1 MPSKRSKSRAER
13 ESSSLHGLAE
23 GKRRFQHT
31 QSRRQPQH
39 EMIDLDINESV
50 AISTYI
56 LRRFSPKEAIGSAS
70 NKITDYFSKFD
81 ATKFGLSVLITIA
94 IILMQCGTRQQ
105 SDETIMSKGHS
116 QRDTTTVKIS
126 GHISY
131 NEKGYQA
138 RSQVPIPIEYSHFV
152 ELSEFAEA
160 VDFMRRNRG
169 KELPQPQQQQWEERQ
184 HHYRNRH
191 LSRRLVQ
198 SNTTDLEIH
207 THNDKDGGEV
217 AETQNTIE
225 APQNHSKELDSIP
238 LHHMHSSMTL
248 VKHIPFF
255 WHIPRSGGTT
265 LTTLLGKCLG
275 LVQAASSYSSPA
287 LYTRWQ
293 DPELT
298 SRFRDPTL
306 YVVHMKKQ
314 KFVNVDLNDFQGVI
328 RAAKGNLISSE
339 LADLVVVQDVSL
351 GSFVFEESDN
361 IGAQNKGIFKGVLF
375 ALFRHPIDRAV
386 SVFYS
391 KQQVHDVHFDPT
403 LAIYSL
409 TDWVNSPSY
418 VNDYMVRSLVG
429 KLNERSPQNQPP
441 LNRNDLDVAKEIL
454 RRKCLV
460 GLIDEKSESFKRFE
474 KFFGWNAEVRR
485 DSLVLF
491 GGEDTAQRAQADK
504 WRKEIVK
511 DEECKDR
518 LLHYNWEKKH
528 KHPTPE
534 ESELPYKLLE
544 AKNRFDIELY
554 AYARQLFDEQYMQ
567 LGFDDDSIM

>member
-13 ESSSLHGLAE
+13 GSRSAD
-23 GKRRFQHT
+23 GKSRFQTGNHDFNRAPR
-31 QSRRQPQH
+31 QSQQPQH
-39 EMIDLDINESV
+39 ETDLEINETYY
-50 AISTYI
+50 ISTYI
-56 LRRFSPKEAIGSAS
+56 LRRFRPIEAMGSVMDKLTS
-70 NKITDYFSKFD
+70 YVSKIDM
-81 ATKFGLSVLITIA
+81 TKFGLSILITLA
-94 IILMQCGTRQQ
+94 ITLMQYGTQQ
-105 SDETIMSKGHS
+105 QTNETIVSKGHS
-116 QRDTTTVKIS
+116 NRGNIPLKNS
-126 GHISY
+126 GSLPF

-152 ELSEFAEA
+152 ELSEFADA
-160 VDFMRRNRG
+160 VKFMRIHREN
-169 KELPQPQQQQWEERQ
+169 QSQQHQQQE
-184 HHYRNRH
+184 HIRNRH
-191 LSRRLVQ
+191 LTRRLDEH
-198 SNTTDLEIH
+198 NNTDLKVSAQDGEDDGKV
-207 THNDKDGGEV
+207 DK
-217 AETQNTIE
+217 TQNTID
-225 APQNHSKELDSIP
+225 ASLGQSKGKDSMQIQQ
-238 LHHMHSSMTL
+238 MHSSMPL

-287 LYTRWQ
+287 VYTRWEDQ
-293 DPELT
+293 ELT

-314 KFVNVDLNDFQGVI
+314 QFVNVDLNDFQGVV
-328 RAAKGNLISSE
+328 RAANGNLISSE

-351 GSFVFEESDN
+351 GTFLFEENDN
-361 IGAQNKGIFKGVLF
+361 TGSKNKGIYKGVLF
-375 ALFRHPIDRAV
+375 AMFRHPIDRAV

-391 KQQVHDVHFDPT
+391 KQHVHDVHFDPT

-511 DEECKDR
+511 DEECEDR

-534 ESELPYKLLE
+534 EDELPFRLLE
-544 AKNRFDIELY
+544 AKNRYDLELY
-554 AYARQLFDEQYMQ
+554 IYARQLFDEQYLQ
-567 LGFDDDSIM
+567 LGFDDD